1 MTFVHIKCPVV
12 GQWVNTGIKCQPST
26 LKTLLDIRTRTHCPA
41 CGGRHVWT
49 EVETSLSEGIAQYDS
64 PPEVA

>member
-1 MTFVHIKCPVV
+1 MAFVHIKCPVV

-41 CGGRHVWT
+41 CAGRH
-49 EVETSLSEGIAQYDS
+49 EVETSLSEAVAEYDT

>member
-1 MTFVHIKCPVV
+1 MTFVHIKCPVA
-12 GQWVNTGIKCQPST
+12 GQWVNTGISCQPST
-26 LKTLLDIRTRTHCPA
+26 LRTLLDIRTRTHCPA

-49 EVETSLSEGIAQYDS
+49 EVETSLSNAMQYDS

>member
-12 GQWVNTGIKCQPST
+12 GHWVNTGIKCQPPT
-26 LKTLLDIRTRTHCPA
+26 LQTLLDIRTRTHCPV